1 MQRKFYPV
9 SQQVRRL
16 KNNKESVNEYFFTQS
31 NLEQRSI
38 GGWVLLPIR
47 QTDAYSVV
55 FGEKLDQFVRF

>member
-38 GGWVLLPIR
+38 GRAGGLLPPKR
-47 QTDAYSVV
+47 LRVS
-55 FGEKLDQFVRF
+55 